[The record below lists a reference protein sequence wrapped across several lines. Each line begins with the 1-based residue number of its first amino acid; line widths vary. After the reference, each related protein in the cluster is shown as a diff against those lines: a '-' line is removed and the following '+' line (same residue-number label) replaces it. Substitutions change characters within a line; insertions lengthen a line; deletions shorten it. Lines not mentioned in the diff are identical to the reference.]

1 MRRARSSASNPIRI
15 RALIIEKQ
23 RATKVHTEVVLL
35 CVYLLIDYFKKD
47 GIIKIEPVR
56 RIVMNTKKFDKKN
69 TLVVAHR
76 GLSGLETENTNAAFV
91 AAGNRSYYGIET
103 DIHRTL
109 DGKFVVCH
117 DDNLKRVGGENI
129 PVEEVTVNT
138 LLSTVLFDKDGTKN
152 RADLRPT
159 TLENYISICKK
170 YDKHS
175 VLELKSQ
182 FTDEEIGRIV
192 EIIDSLEYLENV
204 TFISFEYDNLVKLRR
219 LLPKQSAQYL
229 FSEVNEENFERA
241 KAEHLDVDVYFKSLT
256 EENVKAFHDAGMV
269 VNCWTVNAIEDGERL
284 AEWGVDYITTN
295 ILE

>member
-1 MRRARSSASNPIRI
+1 M
-15 RALIIEKQ
+15 
-23 RATKVHTEVVLL
+23 
-35 CVYLLIDYFKKD
+35 D
-47 GIIKIEPVR
+47 
-56 RIVMNTKKFDKKN
+56 TKKFNKKN

-129 PVEEVTVNT
+129 PVEEVTMDT
-138 LLSTVLFDKDGTKN
+138 LLSMVLYDKDGTKC

-170 YDKHS
+170 YGKHC
-175 VLELKSQ
+175 VLELKSD
-182 FTDEEIGRIV
+182 FTDEEIEKIV
-192 EIIDSLEYLENV
+192 EIIRGLEYLENV
-204 TFISFEYDNLVKLRR
+204 TFISFGYDNLVKLRR
-219 LLPKQSAQYL
+219 ILPTQSAQYL
-229 FSEVNEENFERA
+229 FSAVTDEVIEMV
-241 KAEHLDVDVYFKSLT
+241 KAENLDVDVYFKALT
-256 EENVKAFHDAGMV
+256 EENIQAFHDLGMV
-269 VNCWTVNAIEDGERL
+269 VNCWTVNSVEDGERL
-284 AEWGVDYITTN
+284 SQWGVDYITTN